1 MNENKKV
8 VVFGGAG
15 FLGSYVA
22 DTLNEQ
28 GYSVSIFDKNPS
40 PYLQAGQKNDFR

>member
-1 MNENKKV
+1 MNKEKKV

-22 DTLNEQ
+22 DELTTK
-28 GYSVSIFDKNPS
+28 GYNVTIFDINLEPS
-40 PYLQAGQKNDFR
+40 CFGFTTTVGG